1 MSISQELRRAGPYIS
16 DGSTKAFTFSFKVMK
31 GSDLSVVVADNKD
44 TSVSET
50 LASTNYTVTLNDNQ
64 ENSPGG
70 TVTLDNA
77 LPSGKALAILS
88 NALSFK
94 KRSLPMPGASIRK
107 FLMTLST
114 L

>member
-88 NALSFK
+88 NALYQC
-94 KRSLPMPGASIRK
+94 RGL
-107 FLMTLST
+107 LSGSS
-114 L
+114 

>member
-31 GSDLSVVVADNKD
+31 GSDLPLSLLTIRTPRSRK
-44 TSVSET
+44 T

-70 TVTLDNA
+70 TVTLNNA

-88 NALSFK
+88 MRLSFK

-107 FLMTLST
+107 F
-114 L
+114 